1 MPRIQSRSWDLTSQ
15 PMKCCKIGQR
25 KVRSRRRSMWA
36 VGACRARCMAWL
48 QASRRWPSQQM
59 RAWTVLIEK
68 LGYGTGAFRRARAQL
83 RKFA

>member
-1 MPRIQSRSWDLTSQ
+1 
-15 PMKCCKIGQR
+15 
-25 KVRSRRRSMWA
+25 
-36 VGACRARCMAWL
+36 MAWL